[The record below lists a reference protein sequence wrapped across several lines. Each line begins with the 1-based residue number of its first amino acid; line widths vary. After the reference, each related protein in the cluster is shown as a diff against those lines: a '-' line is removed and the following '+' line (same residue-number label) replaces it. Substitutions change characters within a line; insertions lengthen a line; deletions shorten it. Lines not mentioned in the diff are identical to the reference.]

1 MTALLRGVR
10 LLAASAPQ
18 PATARAFG
26 TARFSDPADDG
37 DDDDHRRDEK
47 HRGDPPAPHAAEKP
61 GGGGVVLCQDAHGLT
76 ITAPT
81 RVTRAVVAF
90 LTRAM
95 VYGQSGRVAL
105 SGEGCS

>member
-37 DDDDHRRDEK
+37 DMTTT
-47 HRGDPPAPHAAEKP
+47 AAMRSIAAIR
-61 GGGGVVLCQDAHGLT
+61 QRH
-76 ITAPT
+76 T
-81 RVTRAVVAF
+81 RLKSLAAAASSSVKTR
-90 LTRAM
+90 M
-95 VYGQSGRVAL
+95 D
-105 SGEGCS
+105 